1 MKTTSRLYDII
12 YSNYN
17 NLFGDFLR
25 SHQIVYFN
33 RQQQFT
39 AKVIT
44 YDPEIKTV
52 CRDTIFYGLDF
63 LSEEVRSKFEAEFI
77 ARFMSRTIKFQTWE
91 VLNWKL
97 VAFCRGC
104 ADIITDYYT
113 NGAKYL
119 KGTQSSTSTTI
130 DMNTSQSINRSN
142 SINVDLPQD
151 QTNVSL
157 DQDTFEYANDTS
169 HSKSRNQ
176 DTSNGESSTTSENE
190 NFDIQRLSELQAYHD
205 ALFKDLD
212 KQLFS
217 QLR

>member
-25 SHQIVYFN
+25 GHQIVYFN

-44 YDPEIKTV
+44 YDHEIQTV

-63 LSEEVRSKFEAEFI
+63 LSDEVRSKFEAEFI

-119 KGTQSSTSTTI
+119 KATQSAMSTTI

-142 SINVDLPQD
+142 SLNVDLPQD

-190 NFDIQRLSELQAYHD
+190 NFDISRLSELQAYHD

-217 QLR
+217 QIR